1 MTKQNFKWANQTQKN
16 RLMAL
21 LRRKDAQPRITQN
34 NLSQS
39 AKQLQKTD
47 KIKIKINPSALVKFN
62 KKYLFK
68 VFVLIISHTFVVYF
82 LLATLK
88 IFGFLRTARLLSLFY
103 GVFQKREKEKERERE
118 RERERAL

>member
-16 RLMAL
+16 RLMGL

-34 NLSQS
+34 NLSKS

-47 KIKIKINPSALVKFN
+47 QIQIKINPSALVKFN

-103 GVFQKREKEKERERE
+103 GVFKKREERERE
-118 RERERAL
+118 RKRERAL